1 MVELEHGKN
10 YMLILFITTIWHP
23 LFILTIYIKYS
34 KEYEDKKRG
43 KKGIDNR
50 IQSRNVKFIYMLS
63 IIK

>member
-1 MVELEHGKN
+1 MVELENGKN

-43 KKGIDNR
+43 KKE
-50 IQSRNVKFIYMLS
+50 
-63 IIK
+63 